1 MQEFVSL
8 LFQIG
13 IADLLRYTS
22 KFVGIQK
29 LLLEQRHQLG
39 LHEEVRLEGVLIEQV
54 TRRGA
59 LRGIGK
65 VLRDVV

>member
-29 LLLEQRHQLG
+29 FLLEQRHQLG
-39 LHEEVRLEGVLIEQV
+39 LDEEVRLEGVLIEQV
-54 TRRGA
+54 TR
-59 LRGIGK
+59 
-65 VLRDVV
+65 